1 METQI
6 VDRRDLKMNQV
17 ETFTN
22 ELFGQVRALEIEGK
36 PYAVASDIAK
46 ALGYKNANDAI
57 IRHCK
62 GIVKHDMVDR
72 NGFTQIMNV
81 IPEGDIYRLIIKS
94 KLSSAEKFEKWVME
108 DVLPSL
114 RSNGSYSLQGLSK
127 ELQAIFTIDK
137 KTVEMD
143 NRLSKLENTMTIDY
157 SQQEELR
164 MTANRTVVELLDGKS
179 SEAYKK
185 LKNRMFQDLWRSYK
199 KYFRVNSYRNT
210 AVKDFEDA
218 INYIENWSPDEVI
231 LFAINGLN
239 RQASFA

>member
-6 VDRRDLKMNQV
+6 VDRRDVKMNQV

-108 DVLPSL
+108 DVLPAL

-143 NRLSKLENTMTIDY
+143 SRLSKLENTMTIDY

-185 LKNRMFQDLWRSYK
+185 LKSRMFQDLWRSYK

-218 INYIENWSPDEVI
+218 VDYIESWKPDEVV

>member
-6 VDRRDLKMNQV
+6 VDRRDVKMNQV

-108 DVLPSL
+108 DVLPAL

-143 NRLSKLENTMTIDY
+143 SRLSKLENTMTIDY

-164 MTANRTVVELLDGKS
+164 MTANRTVVELLDGKN

-185 LKNRMFQDLWRSYK
+185 LKSRMFQDLWRSYK

-218 INYIENWSPDEVI
+218 VDYIENWKPDEVV